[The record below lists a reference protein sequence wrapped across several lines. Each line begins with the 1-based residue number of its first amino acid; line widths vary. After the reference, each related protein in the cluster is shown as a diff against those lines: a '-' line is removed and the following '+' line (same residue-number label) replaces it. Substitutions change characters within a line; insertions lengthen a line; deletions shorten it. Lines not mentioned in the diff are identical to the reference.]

1 MAFSLSVI
9 LQIVSGLVV
18 VAVADELVDMVR
30 RRGLHVEQWQSQ
42 DSVARGRARYDS
54 GFCIITMRF
63 FHWQRRTTAKKKNKS
78 LRFKIPPVPPSVHT
92 FPQFVEDIP
101 TYAEPQ
107 ISRSSRD
114 RTSYLKQ

>member
-42 DSVARGRARYDS
+42 DSVARGRGTILDS
-54 GFCIITMRF
+54 VSLRCRF
-63 FHWQRRTTAKKKNKS
+63 FHWQRRTTDKKKNK
-78 LRFKIPPVPPSVHT
+78 
-92 FPQFVEDIP
+92 
-101 TYAEPQ
+101 
-107 ISRSSRD
+107 
-114 RTSYLKQ
+114 